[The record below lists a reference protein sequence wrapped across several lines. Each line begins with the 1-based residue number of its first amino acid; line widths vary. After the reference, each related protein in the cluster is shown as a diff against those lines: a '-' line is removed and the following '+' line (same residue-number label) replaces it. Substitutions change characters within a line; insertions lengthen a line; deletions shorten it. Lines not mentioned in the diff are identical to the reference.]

1 MRLSV
6 TSLISVLSVS
16 LLQAVLALPLDIST
30 SPRTGLEDV
39 FLSVKTTRK
48 FHQARL
54 GPVLDTWYSLAPDST
69 WIFSDSA
76 DPEVEERVRPGHLVT
91 TRCPPDHSRQSLC
104 CKMEAEIETFLAT
117 PGRSWFCHLDDDNY
131 LNVPAL
137 LRELDKFPA
146 DQDWYLG
153 KVSISEPLQV
163 YDKTQQ
169 RDVSFYFGTG
179 GAGFCLSRTLAEKIG
194 QMSSSLSQTGNTI
207 GLPDDVT
214 VGYITTVLLQVPL
227 TRLDLLHSHLES
239 LRRVEADS
247 LAEQITLSYGR
258 YEDGTENVVSLADLD
273 TRSDPTTMYSIH
285 CLLFSECLLQR

>member
-1 MRLSV
+1 MRQPLI
-6 TSLISVLSVS
+6 SLISLISVS

-30 SPRTGLEDV
+30 SSTGLEDV
-39 FLSVKTTRK
+39 FISVKTTRK
-48 FHQARL
+48 YHQARL
-54 GPVLDTWYSLAPDST
+54 GPVLDTWYRLAPDST
-69 WIFSDSA
+69 WIFTDAADS
-76 DPEVEERVRPGHLVT
+76 EVEERVRPGHLVT
-91 TRCPPDHSRQSLC
+91 TSCPSDHSRQSLC

-117 PGRSWFCHLDDDNY
+117 PDRSWFCHLDDDNY

-163 YDKTQQ
+163 YDKKHQ

-258 YEDGTENVVSLADLD
+258 YEDGTENVVSLAELD

-285 CLLFSECLLQR
+285 CLLFSECGQPR